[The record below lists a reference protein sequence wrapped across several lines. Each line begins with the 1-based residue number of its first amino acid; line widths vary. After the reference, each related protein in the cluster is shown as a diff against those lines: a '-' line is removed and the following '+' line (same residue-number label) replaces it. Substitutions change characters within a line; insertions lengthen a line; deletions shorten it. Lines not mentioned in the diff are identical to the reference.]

1 MITNLTLTLSL
12 TLQLTLTINLTL
24 KICNTWVYIHVAL
37 TITGVRVCVTA
48 IISGVRF
55 YSALHGPKIAG
66 PMKLQP
72 YPAQP
77 VKIIKILAWPGPVN
91 RKPSPARRCRHL
103 RKRTQDRQL
112 PAHRG
117 HLLDKNCVTQAPY
130 RHLLETQLFVTV
142 GLYILLIL
150 LVIPSTVFNCVPPIF
165 NKEYDDDVWTVW
177 LITLWPIDTL
187 NKDGHNSTCTYN
199 AVFFYN

>member
-1 MITNLTLTLSL
+1 M
-12 TLQLTLTINLTL
+12 
-24 KICNTWVYIHVAL
+24 WVYIHVAL

-91 RKPSPARRCRHL
+91 RKPSPAQPGPSMPSPQKTH
-103 RKRTQDRQL
+103 TRQTTACT
-112 PAHRG
+112 P
-117 HLLDKNCVTQAPY
+117 
-130 RHLLETQLFVTV
+130 
-142 GLYILLIL
+142 
-150 LVIPSTVFNCVPPIF
+150 
-165 NKEYDDDVWTVW
+165 WT
-177 LITLWPIDTL
+177 LT
-187 NKDGHNSTCTYN
+187 
-199 AVFFYN
+199 